1 MRAAR
6 GLIFY
11 TFVKK
16 EIMKTAFQN
25 EVVFRIK
32 LLREKNGYSQSRIA
46 ELLGLSSGQVGNIE
60 TPKQPHKYTLAQLEV
75 LCKKF
80 DIPIEQ
86 LFCSSQEEAEKISI
100 KELVHKIIEYQ
111 Q

>member
-1 MRAAR
+1 
-6 GLIFY
+6 
-11 TFVKK
+11 
-16 EIMKTAFQN
+16 MKTAFQN

-60 TPKQPHKYTLAQLEV
+60 TPKQPHKYTLAQL
-75 LCKKF
+75 CKKF

>member
-46 ELLGLSSGQVGNIE
+46 ELLGLSSG
-60 TPKQPHKYTLAQLEV
+60 
-75 LCKKF
+75 
-80 DIPIEQ
+80 
-86 LFCSSQEEAEKISI
+86 
-100 KELVHKIIEYQ
+100 
-111 Q
+111 